1 MQDYMQNQMCV
12 KKWLDYHGLH
22 NFFIEDIQRSILD
35 YFNKLDPCGWVKF
48 FDPGEYE
55 GEWNPLPED
64 GLIDVCVDEHGVL
77 FVTVI
82 YLLSDLSNKEI
93 PLVVALADGGKTFLH
108 WDFRKGV
115 SKEDREYFMMYLKGG
130 E

>member
-1 MQDYMQNQMCV
+1 MQAYMQNQMCV
-12 KKWLDYHGLH
+12 KKWLEYHGLH

-35 YFNKLDPCGWVKF
+35 YFNKLDP
-48 FDPGEYE
+48 
-55 GEWNPLPED
+55 
-64 GLIDVCVDEHGVL
+64 
-77 FVTVI
+77 
-82 YLLSDLSNKEI
+82 
-93 PLVVALADGGKTFLH
+93 LVVSLADGGKTFLH